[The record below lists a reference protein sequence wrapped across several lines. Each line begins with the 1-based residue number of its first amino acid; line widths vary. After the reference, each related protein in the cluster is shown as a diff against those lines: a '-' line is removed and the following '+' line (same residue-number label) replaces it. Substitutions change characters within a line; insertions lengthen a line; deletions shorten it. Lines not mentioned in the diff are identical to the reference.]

1 MKVTQGEVVDNQAV
15 LNIELEEDDLDD
27 YLERG
32 YRRVVNRLRIPGFRK
47 GKAPRNIVEGMVGR
61 EGLLSEALDYML
73 PDATDRA
80 VTAQELDVT
89 GAPSYDLTG
98 FDPVSFTA
106 TVALKPD
113 VDLGG
118 YASLTLESELK
129 QVTSEDVDAEI
140 ARMRESMAIWE
151 PVERESEPG
160 DMVTADLKAT
170 SGESA
175 FLDQQGANI
184 VLDADN
190 EDPRFPGLFEQLTGL
205 KEDESR
211 EFELELGEGRFGSED
226 LAGSTAKFEVAV
238 TGVKNKILPDLDDD
252 FASGVG
258 EGYDSLEALKQEIED
273 GLKRVAEE
281 VEDRRRRSAAVEA
294 LVDGAAVTL
303 APMLAEH
310 RVDHLRREMDES
322 LERMG
327 MTLDNFL
334 AIQGSTAE
342 EMEDQLSERATNEL
356 RSGFVIEKLAE
367 TEEIEVSET
376 EIDERL
382 ETIISTAGRKV
393 SNRERRQLNSA
404 GSRENISRGIRN
416 EKAVDRLLELV
427 TFEPPAGGPGEEDDE
442 NAESEETE
450 GNAND

>member
-15 LNIELEEDDLDD
+15 LSIELEEDDLDD

-32 YRRVVNRLRIPGFRK
+32 YRRVVNRIRIPGFRQ
-47 GKAPRNIVEGMVGR
+47 GKAPRNIVEGILGR

-80 VTAQELDVT
+80 VAAQELDIT
-89 GAPSYDLTG
+89 GVPNYDLSG

-106 TVALKPD
+106 TVALRPD
-113 VDLGG
+113 VDLGD

-129 QVTSEDVDAEI
+129 EVTAEDVDAEI
-140 ARMRESMAIWE
+140 ERMRESMVIWE
-151 PVERESEPG
+151 PVERESESG
-160 DMVTADLKAT
+160 DMVTVDLKAT
-170 SGESA
+170 AGDSTL
-175 FLDQQGANI
+175 LDQQGANI

-190 EDPRFPGLFEQLTGL
+190 EDARFPGLFEQLAGL
-205 KEDESR
+205 KEDETR
-211 EFELELGEGRFGSED
+211 EFELELGEGRLGNQE
-226 LAGSTAKFEVAV
+226 LAGSTAKFDVTV

-258 EGYDSLEALKQEIED
+258 EGYDSLEALREEIES
-273 GLKRVAEE
+273 GLRRVAEE
-281 VEDRRRRSAAVEA
+281 VENRRRRGRAVEA
-294 LVDGAAVTL
+294 LVDGAAVPL

-310 RVDHLRREMDES
+310 RVDHLRRERDES

-334 AIQGSTAE
+334 AIQGTTAE
-342 EMEDQLSERATNEL
+342 DMDDQLSERAASEL
-356 RSGFVIEKLAE
+356 RSAFVIEKLAE
-367 TEEIEVSET
+367 VEEIEVSET

-393 SNRERRQLNSA
+393 SNRERRQLNSPA
-404 GSRENISRGIRN
+404 SRENISHGLRN

-427 TFEPPAGGPGEEDDE
+427 TFEPPAADAVSDED
-442 NAESEETE
+442 ESSEQEDTE
-450 GNAND
+450 GQTND

>member
-15 LNIELEEDDLDD
+15 LSIELEEDDLDD

-32 YRRVVNRLRIPGFRK
+32 YRRVVNRIRIPGFRK
-47 GKAPRNIVEGMVGR
+47 GKAPRNIVEGILGR

-80 VTAQELDVT
+80 ISAQELEVT
-89 GAPSYDLTG
+89 GVPSYDLSG

-106 TVALKPD
+106 TVALRPA
-113 VDLGG
+113 VDLGD
-118 YASLTLESELK
+118 YTSITLESELK
-129 QVTSEDVDAEI
+129 EVTSEDVDAEI
-140 ARMRESMAIWE
+140 ERMRESMVIWE
-151 PVERESEPG
+151 PVERESESG
-160 DMVTADLKAT
+160 DMVTVDLKAT
-170 SGESA
+170 SGETT

-190 EDPRFPGLFEQLTGL
+190 EDARFPGLFEQLTGL
-205 KEDESR
+205 KEDETK

-226 LAGSTAKFEVAV
+226 LAGSTAKFEAAV
-238 TGVKNKILPDLDDD
+238 TGVKNKILPDLDDE

-258 EGYDSLEALKQEIED
+258 EGYDSLEALREEIED

-281 VEDRRRRSAAVEA
+281 VEDRRRRGVAVEA
-294 LVDGAAVTL
+294 LVHGASVPL

-310 RVDHLRREMDES
+310 RVDHLRQERDES

-334 AIQGSTAE
+334 AIQGTTSE
-342 EMEDQLSERATNEL
+342 EMEEQLSERATDEL
-356 RSGFVIEKLAE
+356 RSAFVIEKLAE
-367 TEEIEVSET
+367 VEEIEVSET

-404 GSRENISRGIRN
+404 ESRENISRGIRN

-427 TFEPPAGGPGEEDDE
+427 TFEPPADSPGEDE
-442 NAESEETE
+442 NERPFQ
-450 GNAND
+450 